1 LHGGC
6 AAFIWASSVT
16 NCKRNIIFRCIFFDR
31 IITFTESMYAS
42 TFLDFITQVFWFLL
56 LHSSSKSKLIHYYI
70 SLSILQNMV
79 SDKLL
84 IGLGSIWVLKH
95 TGSKFTSLTSARD
108 AGVYNL
114 DLSVSLQNSPCD
126 PCMVHCCL
134 HWCTICQE
142 HREMQGRLSDN
153 VVMSMT
159 IINAPSQQEM
169 NANESTIVSQEEHAE
184 IQIS

>member
-1 LHGGC
+1 
-6 AAFIWASSVT
+6 
-16 NCKRNIIFRCIFFDR
+16 
-31 IITFTESMYAS
+31 
-42 TFLDFITQVFWFLL
+42 VFWFLL
-56 LHSSSKSKLIHYYI
+56 LHSFSKSKLIHYYI
-70 SLSILQNMV
+70 SLPILQNIV
-79 SDKLL
+79 SDER
-84 IGLGSIWVLKH
+84 GPGSIWVLQR

-114 DLSVSLQNSPCD
+114 DFLCLQNSPCD